1 MTKKD
6 FVQFQ
11 ALWSSIQEN
20 FGSLPSKEAVQIA
33 FQALSQFQLA
43 DVQAAL
49 MNHIQTSE
57 YRPTVKD
64 VFQYCSNQ
72 ASRFQVSGLNV
83 FETERFGTVWGTPIA
98 TVSSIQLIE
107 NNAAA

>member
-1 MTKKD
+1 MTKTD

-11 ALWSSIQEN
+11 ALWKSAQEN
-20 FGSLPSKEAVQIA
+20 FGSLSSKEAVQMA
-33 FQALSQFQLA
+33 FQALAQFPLS

-72 ASRFQVSGLNV
+72 VSKFQVSGLNV
-83 FETERFGTVWGTPIA
+83 FDTERFGTVWGTPIDA
-98 TVSSIQLIE
+98 VKSDVRLE
-107 NNAAA
+107 FAA

>member
-1 MTKKD
+1 MTKTD

-11 ALWSSIQEN
+11 ALWKSAQEN
-20 FGSLPSKEAVQIA
+20 FGSLPSKEAVQMA
-33 FQALSQFQLA
+33 FQALAQFPLS

-64 VFQYCSNQ
+64 VFAYCSNQ

-83 FETERFGTVWGTPIA
+83 IKTERYGTVWGSPVQI
-98 TVSSIQLIE
+98 IQE
-107 NNAAA
+107 QCEAAA